1 MNLAGAIIYYTGTFL
16 VIVGCMIGG
25 VFLGK
30 TLKERK
36 TGVATTEEKKINI
49 DL

>member
-16 VIVGCMIGG
+16 VIVACMVGG

-30 TLKERK
+30 TLRAKK
-36 TGVATTEEKKINI
+36 NQNVTEEKHI
-49 DL
+49 